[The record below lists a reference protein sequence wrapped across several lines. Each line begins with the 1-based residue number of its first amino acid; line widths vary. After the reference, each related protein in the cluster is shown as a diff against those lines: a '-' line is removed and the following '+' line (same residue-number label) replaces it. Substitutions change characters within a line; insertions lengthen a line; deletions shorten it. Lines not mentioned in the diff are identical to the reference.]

1 MTHAVTVSP
10 CPHLM
15 RQLDFIDPSYTRG
28 IVTTTRQQLGLK
40 YLRYTQQRLIWE
52 FINCLGKED

>member
-1 MTHAVTVSP
+1 MTDVVTVSP

-28 IVTTTRQQLGLK
+28 MTRQQLGLK
-40 YLRYTQQRLIWE
+40 YLRYTQQRLILE
-52 FINCLGKED
+52 FINSLGKED

>member
-1 MTHAVTVSP
+1 MTVSP

-52 FINCLGKED
+52 FINSLGKED